1 MYIEDITRWRTEKM
15 VGRHTGSGFGELGH
29 TAPKRISRGTP
40 APSPSGN
47 QNASRMVIIDLEGYA
62 ASFKST

>member
-1 MYIEDITRWRTEKM
+1 M
-15 VGRHTGSGFGELGH
+15 VGRHTESGFGELGH

-62 ASFKST
+62 TSFKST